1 MMEGYSTIIM
11 MVALLAVMYFMMIRP
26 ESKRKKEDAKMRSE
40 LAVGD
45 VIQTIGGVVGTI
57 CAIKETTVV
66 IETGADR
73 VRIEFLKDAVAGKRT
88 ASADTSK

>member
-1 MMEGYSTIIM
+1 MGGWESII
-11 MVALLAVMYFMMIRP
+11 LLAAMFALMYFMMIRP
-26 ESKRKKEDAKMRSE
+26 ENKRKKEEAKMRSE

-57 CAIKETTVV
+57 CAIKDGSVV

-73 VRIEFLKDAVAGKRT
+73 VRIEFIKDAVAGKRSVSEE
-88 ASADTSK
+88 SAK

>member
-1 MMEGYSTIIM
+1 MGGWESIVLL
-11 MVALLAVMYFMMIRP
+11 VAMFALMYFMMIRP
-26 ESKRKKEDAKMRSE
+26 ENKRKKEEAKMRAE

-57 CAIKETTVV
+57 CAIKDNGNVV

-73 VRIEFLKDAVAGKRT
+73 VRVEFIKEAVAGKRS
-88 ASADTSK
+88 ASDESAK